1 MAAFGLLNINKPVGP
16 TSHDIVD
23 AVRRGTGERKV
34 GHGGTL
40 DPLAGGVLVLAL
52 GPATR
57 LLEYLSASEKEYLAV
72 VKLGLV
78 TDTGD
83 AEGEVIEEHTIPPD
97 LHRGGVEAILARFL
111 GPIEQTPPPY
121 SAVKVKGKAAYY
133 RARAG
138 EALQLPPRQVVI
150 KELTLLDFAPPTLTL
165 RVRCSAGTYIRSL
178 ARDIGTALG
187 CGAMLS
193 ALTRT
198 ASGAFRLEE
207 AVGWEALQAAFAD
220 GSWPRYLLLP
230 DLALEGTPRIAL
242 DNEALGHVIHGRPLP
257 AAEVSAGIARAY
269 APDGR
274 FVAVLEGD
282 VARGAWLPRK
292 VFLQDYT

>member
-1 MAAFGLLNINKPVGP
+1 MVAFGLLNVNKPVGP

-23 AVRRGTGERKV
+23 AVRRGTGERRV

-57 LLEYLSASEKEYLAV
+57 LLEYLSASEKEYLATV
-72 VKLGLV
+72 TLGLV

-83 AEGEVIEEHTIPPD
+83 AEGEVTEQYAVPPD
-97 LHRGGVEAILARFL
+97 LRREAIEAVLARFRGL
-111 GPIEQTPPPY
+111 IEQTPPAY
-121 SAVKVKGKAAYY
+121 SAVKVRGKAAHY

-138 EALQLPPRQVVI
+138 EALQLSSRQVRI
-150 KELTLLDFAPPTLTL
+150 EELALLDFAPPTLTL

-178 ARDIGTALG
+178 VRDIGTALG

-207 AVGWEALQAAFAD
+207 AVGWETLQAAFAD
-220 GSWPRYLLLP
+220 GSWRRYLLPP
-230 DLALEGTPRIAL
+230 DLALEGTPRVTL
-242 DNEALGHVIHGRPLP
+242 DDEALEHIVHGRPLP
-257 AAEVSAGIARAY
+257 AAEVRAGMARAY
-269 APDGR
+269 ASDGR

-282 VARGAWLPRK
+282 PTRDVWLPRK
-292 VFLQDYT
+292 VFVQGDT

>member
-1 MAAFGLLNINKPVGP
+1 MAAFGLLNVNKPVGP
-16 TSHDIVD
+16 TSHDVVD

-52 GPATR
+52 GSATR
-57 LLEYLSASEKEYLAV
+57 LLEYLAASEKEYLATV
-72 VKLGLV
+72 TLGLI

-83 AEGEVIEEHTIPPD
+83 AEGEVIEQQALPPN
-97 LHRGGVEAILARFL
+97 LRREEVEAVLNRFR
-111 GPIEQTPPPY
+111 GPIEQVPPAY
-121 SAVKVKGKAAYY
+121 SALKVKGKAAHY

-138 EALQLPPRQVVI
+138 ETLELTPRQVVI
-150 KELTLLDFAPPTLTL
+150 EELTLLGFAPPMLTL

-198 ASGAFRLEE
+198 ASGHFRLED
-207 AVGWEALQAAFAD
+207 AVGWDALQDAFRD
-220 GSWPRYLLLP
+220 GSWRRYPLP
-230 DLALEGTPRIAL
+230 ADMALEGTPRVLL
-242 DNEALGHVIHGRPLP
+242 DDETLGRVMHGQPVP
-257 AAEVSAGIARAY
+257 APEVSTGLARAY

-274 FVAVLEGD
+274 FVAVFQGD
-282 VARGAWLPRK
+282 PARGMWLPRK
-292 VFLQDYT
+292 VFMPN